1 MTYVVRLPEV
11 LRWSDF
17 VKTEGKQRD
26 PHDKQEIVALTRF
39 RFTFPN
45 EGFRPVTDA
54 GKRKL
59 VFTDKFK
66 LTIRPVAKVWKGL
79 DVTDSTSDAI
89 LAHEQIH
96 YLFGFVTARALMNEL
111 LSLQVAND
119 RLLKQHMGSALDLH
133 LITRA
138 KALNENYDDDTEH
151 GHNATL
157 QRKWQAAMKDCLAD
171 SDATDLM
178 GMPL

>member
-1 MTYVVRLPEV
+1 MTYVERIPDV

-17 VKTEGKQRD
+17 VKTTGKQRD
-26 PHDKQEIVALTRF
+26 PHDKKELVALTKF
-39 RFTFPN
+39 AFTFPSG
-45 EGFRPVTDA
+45 GFGPVTEG

-66 LTIRPVAKVWKGL
+66 LTIRPLAKVWKDL
-79 DVTDSTSDAI
+79 DFADSRSNDL
-89 LAHEQIH
+89 LAHEQLH

-111 LSLQVAND
+111 LDLRVAKDSLFRHRMD
-119 RLLKQHMGSALDLH
+119 TALNLH

-138 KALNENYDDDTEH
+138 KALNEQYDDDTEH

-157 QRKWQAAMKDCLAD
+157 QRKWQEAMDNCLKDD
-171 SDATDLM
+171 KATQMMGLDL
-178 GMPL
+178 